1 MPLDYEYAKKPTVRS
16 VISIV
21 ACLLVG
27 LTLLLAGGGK
37 LADLGQVPGQTE
49 FLDRFIPD
57 FLMTP
62 EFAQFI
68 GMVFIPW
75 ILPAAEILIGLALII
90 GIWPRLIAILFLPL
104 VLGFMANN
112 SYMIATGVDK
122 YPTCECFGIWERWL
136 GGLTPWQSMYY
147 DIILLIL
154 AIIIIIVHP
163 GLFFSH
169 QFWIHKIL
177 SRDKT

>member
-1 MPLDYEYAKKPTVRS
+1 MLIDYGYGKKPTVRS

-21 ACLLVG
+21 ACLLIG
-27 LTLLLAGGGK
+27 LTLILAGGGK
-37 LADLGQVPGQTE
+37 LANLGQVPGQTE

-57 FLMTP
+57 LLMTP

-68 GMVFIPW
+68 GLVFIPW
-75 ILPAAEILIGLALII
+75 ILPIAEILIGLALVI
-90 GIWPRLIAILFLPL
+90 GIWPRLIAILVLPL

-122 YPTCECFGIWERWL
+122 YPTCECFGVWEQWL
-136 GGLTPWQSMYY
+136 GGLTPLQSMYY

-154 AIIIIIVHP
+154 AVIIIIVQP
-163 GLFFSH
+163 APFLSH
-169 QFWIHKIL
+169 QFWINKFL
-177 SRDKT
+177 SRDK

>member
-1 MPLDYEYAKKPTVRS
+1 M
-16 VISIV
+16 
-21 ACLLVG
+21 
-27 LTLLLAGGGK
+27 
-37 LADLGQVPGQTE
+37 PGQTE

-62 EFAQFI
+62 DFARFI
-68 GMVFIPW
+68 GLVFIPW
-75 ILPAAEILIGLALII
+75 ILPVAEILIGLALVI

-122 YPTCECFGIWERWL
+122 YPICECFGVWEQWL
-136 GGLTPWQSMYY
+136 GGLTPLQSMYY

-154 AIIIIIVHP
+154 AVIIIIVQP
-163 GLFFSH
+163 APFLSH
-169 QFWIHKIL
+169 QFWINKFL
-177 SRDKT
+177 SRDK

>member
-1 MPLDYEYAKKPTVRS
+1 MSIDYGYGKKATVRS

-21 ACLLVG
+21 ACLIVG
-27 LTLLLAGGGK
+27 LTLILAGGGK
-37 LADLGQVPGQTE
+37 LANLGQVPGQTE

-62 EFAQFI
+62 DFARFI
-68 GMVFIPW
+68 GLVFIPW
-75 ILPAAEILIGLALII
+75 ILPIAEILIGLALVI

-122 YPTCECFGIWERWL
+122 YPTCECFGVWEQWL
-136 GGLTPWQSMYY
+136 GGLTPLQSMYY

-154 AIIIIIVHP
+154 AVIIIIVQP
-163 GLFFSH
+163 APFLSH
-169 QFWIHKIL
+169 QFWINKFL
-177 SRDKT
+177 SRDK